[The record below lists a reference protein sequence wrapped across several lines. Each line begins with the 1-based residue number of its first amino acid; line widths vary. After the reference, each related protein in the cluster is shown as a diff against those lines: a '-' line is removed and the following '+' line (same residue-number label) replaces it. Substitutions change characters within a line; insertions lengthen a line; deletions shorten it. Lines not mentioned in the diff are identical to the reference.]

1 MLYIIK
7 YVSIQTYFTG
17 YERPQSRG
25 RIVLSR
31 LEIFPYRRK
40 ISRHTLFGACLLIL
54 LKIIAQLDLIL
65 RINMP
70 A

>member
-7 YVSIQTYFTG
+7 YVSVQTYFTG

-40 ISRHTLFGACLLIL
+40 ISRYALCGAYLLIL
-54 LKIIAQLDLIL
+54 FKIIAQLDLIL
-65 RINMP
+65 RIDMP

>member
-7 YVSIQTYFTG
+7 YVLIPTYFTG
-17 YERPQSRG
+17 YERPKSRG

-31 LEIFPYRRK
+31 LENSPYRRK
-40 ISRHTLFGACLLIL
+40 IIRHALFSTCLMIL
-54 LKIIAQLDLIL
+54 FKIITQLDLIL